1 MEGWCIVCEIDIAT
15 VCEHDLVRNQSN
27 TYWACSKCGWVFVG
41 GNKALGKRVRQSRE
55 EAFRGLTRG

>member
-1 MEGWCIVCEIDIAT
+1 MEGWCIVLEIDTPT

-41 GNKALGKRVRQSRE
+41 GNAKAE
-55 EAFRGLTRG
+55 EGLTRG

>member
-1 MEGWCIVCEIDIAT
+1 MVIVEGWCTVHEIDIPT

-41 GNKALGKRVRQSRE
+41 GNAKPE
-55 EAFRGLTRG
+55 EGLTRG